1 MAAITLTQ
9 SDMVWASA
17 HGLNEDEMIQ
27 FKTHIEEVKAEER
40 ESAFKANQK
49 EEQFIFER
57 EYRT

>member
-9 SDMVWASA
+9 SDMVWAA
-17 HGLNEDEMIQ
+17 NHGLNEDQMLA
-27 FKTHIEEVKAEER
+27 FKSDIEEFKAEER
-40 ESAFKANQK
+40 EAAFKANQK